1 MEKKGGKQ
9 NKGMKSAIEEMEGRV
24 EGEAV
29 EGREGGEE
37 CGTERDVDEE
47 QTNGRRSRR
56 RERRGKRVSR
66 TREKRRRNKATMLLS
81 SPETRRISPRIIL
94 RSRREK
100 LLDKN

>member
-1 MEKKGGKQ
+1 M
-9 NKGMKSAIEEMEGRV
+9 

-37 CGTERDVDEE
+37 CGTERDDEE
-47 QTNGRRSRR
+47 QTNGRRRR
-56 RERRGKRVSR
+56 RGERRGKRVSR